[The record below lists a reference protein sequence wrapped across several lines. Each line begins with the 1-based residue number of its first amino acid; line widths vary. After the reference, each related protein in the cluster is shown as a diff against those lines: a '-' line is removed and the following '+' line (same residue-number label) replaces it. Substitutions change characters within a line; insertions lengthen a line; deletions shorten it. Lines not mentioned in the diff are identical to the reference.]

1 MNFTGIITIFLK
13 ELKDSLRDRR
23 TLISTIV
30 IPTVAMPALFFIAIT
45 VARKVEQ
52 KNRAQ
57 ASAVMVLGV
66 PADSP
71 VIARLGEVKDETGK
85 QPLFRIVPAADNYE
99 HQISEKWIRAA
110 VKLPANFEA
119 ALANGESFTV
129 SIFNYQGEQAS
140 ALASRRLEDFFG
152 KLREKTITERL
163 TARNLPVTL
172 VKPFDVKREN
182 VAPPEKVGGNIF
194 GGMIPYMLI
203 ILCFTGAMY
212 PAIDLTA
219 GEKERG
225 TMETLLCSPVHRI
238 NIVMGKFLMVVT
250 ASVATIIFSLI
261 SMAASATFAIGY
273 FGASAKGQAAAKAMV
288 DAAAAKA
295 PSAAMIPTIDPVGL
309 IGVFAMVAP
318 VAIMFAALLLTISLF
333 AKSYK
338 EAQSYVSPLIIVV
351 LMPAMMGMLPGI
363 ELSAKTAMVPIL
375 NISLACK
382 EMLSGVWHW
391 NYLGLIFGS
400 TCVYAGVAL
409 TACVKMFNRESVI
422 FRA

>member
-1 MNFTGIITIFLK
+1 MNLKNILTIYLK

-30 IPTVAMPALFFIAIT
+30 IPTVAMPVLFLGAIT
-45 VARKVEQ
+45 VARKIEQ

-66 PADSP
+66 AQDSP
-71 VIARLGEVKDETGK
+71 VIARLQDVKDETGK
-85 QPLFRIVPAADNYE
+85 TALFRLVPPATDYQQ
-99 HQISEKWIRAA
+99 QISDKRVRAA
-110 VKLPANFEA
+110 VELPANFET
-119 ALANGESFTV
+119 ALKAGEPFSV
-129 SIFNYQGEQAS
+129 SIYNYQGEQAS
-140 ALASRRLEDFFG
+140 MLASRRLEDFFT
-152 KLREKTITERL
+152 KLREQTIETRL
-163 TARNLPVTL
+163 TERNLPASL
-172 VKPFDVKREN
+172 VKPFTLARKN

-194 GGMIPYMLI
+194 GGLVPYMLI

-225 TMETLLCSPVHRI
+225 TMETLLCSPVHRL
-238 NIVMGKFLMVVT
+238 NIVLGKFLMVVT

-261 SMAASATFAIGY
+261 SMAGSAAFAISY
-273 FGASAKGQAAAKAMV
+273 FGTTTKGQAAAKAAV
-288 DAAAAKA
+288 DAAARA
-295 PSAAMIPTIDPVGL
+295 PGGGFMPTVDPVGL
-309 IGVFAMVAP
+309 VGVFAMVAP
-318 VAIMFAALLLTISLF
+318 VAVLFAALLLTISLF

-363 ELSAKTAMVPIL
+363 ELSAKTALVPIL

-382 EMLSGVWHW
+382 EMLSGEWHW
-391 NYLGLIFGS
+391 NYLALIFGS
-400 TCVYAGVAL
+400 TCVYAGIAL
-409 TACVKMFNRESVI
+409 GACVKMFNREDVI